1 MKKTLKP
8 IRLQRET
15 LQQLADGTLD
25 RVRMALGEGS
35 NYISCPHPHTCLA
48 C

>member
-15 LQQLADGTLD
+15 LQNLAEGKLGQART
-25 RVRMALGEGS
+25 ALGEGS